1 VPDPA
6 SIPGMERW
14 TWANDT
20 CQTSAARALVM
31 ARAAG
36 VLPPLVRFVGC
47 QPAEMEDLSTELS
60 PIVQQA
66 VVEAVRQI
74 MALVRGAE
82 E

>member
-1 VPDPA
+1 
-6 SIPGMERW
+6 
-14 TWANDT
+14 
-20 CQTSAARALVM
+20 
-31 ARAAG
+31 
-36 VLPPLVRFVGC
+36 
-47 QPAEMEDLSTELS
+47 MEDLSTELS